1 MHAARGGTYLLPDVV
16 GEGAARDL
24 LLTCGGV
31 GADEALRLG
40 LVHPVVPHDELLPF
54 ARGLA
59 ADIVS
64 NDQAGVRRLLAH
76 YRRIANAATLDEAHL
91 IEGYMAE
98 QWTRDAAALA
108 ERRRTVTERGRAQKS

>member
-1 MHAARGGTYLLPDVV
+1 MS
-16 GEGAARDL
+16 
-24 LLTCGGV
+24 LTGNFV
-31 GADEALRLG
+31 AADEALQIG
-40 LVHPVVPHDELLPF
+40 LVNHVVPHDDLLPF

-64 NDQAGVRRLLAH
+64 NDQIGVRRLLAH

-98 QWTRDAAALA
+98 QWTRDAAAMA
-108 ERRRTVTERGRAQKS
+108 DRRRAVTERGRAQGS